1 MPVKLG
7 PDGKVVEEK
16 TRKAASFEDEFRQEK
31 GTEPGRSPAD
41 ESSEAVTGSG
51 SRGAEPSGY
60 EARTVLARSKRTGS
74 QEHVA
79 DSSASDAATRVYRP
93 GVPKDRSP
101 APADAAAP
109 PPAAPSSAAWDL
121 PTVPA
126 EGRDPEQP
134 VAPADPMADPPVG
147 WLVVIRGPGQGHV
160 LTIGNGMNPLG
171 RDHAERICV
180 DFGDAMIS
188 RHGHAVIT
196 YDPRGKKF
204 YVQHGGGKNL
214 TYVDDAPVLVPTE
227 LQGFSKIV
235 MGETVLLF
243 VPLCGERF
251 DWEDDA
257 Q

>member
-7 PDGKVVEEK
+7 PDGKVIEEK
-16 TRKAASFEDEFRQEK
+16 THTAASFEDEFRQDQR
-31 GTEPGRSPAD
+31 TEPGRPPAD
-41 ESSEAVTGSG
+41 EASEAAGGPGESG
-51 SRGAEPSGY
+51 PAPSGY

-74 QEHVA
+74 QEQAA
-79 DSSASDAATRVYRP
+79 DRPAPDAATRVYRP
-93 GVPKDRSP
+93 GAQKGRSP
-101 APADAAAP
+101 APP
-109 PPAAPSSAAWDL
+109 PQAEPSPAAWDQ

-134 VAPADPMADPPVG
+134 AAPADPMADPPVG
-147 WLVVIRGPGQGHV
+147 WLVVVKGPGQGRSV
-160 LTIGNGMNPLG
+160 TIGNGMNPIG

-180 DFGDAMIS
+180 DFGDATIS

-196 YDPRGKKF
+196 YDPKGKQF
-204 YVQHGGGKNL
+204 YIQHGGGKNL
-214 TYVDDAPVLVPTE
+214 TYMDDAPVLVPTE

-251 DWEDDA
+251 DWEDYE